1 MRDNGSMNFQPLNPE
16 PGCEL
21 CAAPGGALIW
31 TSQQWRAVRVE
42 DASHPAFYRIISNR
56 HVREFSDL
64 ASDDRI
70 RCMALVS
77 ATERVLIEQLRPT
90 KINLAAFGNM
100 VPHLHWHVMARF
112 EWDSHFPNPI
122 WGERLRDGAGA
133 AARLALPLSELDAA
147 VALALSSC

>member
-1 MRDNGSMNFQPLNPE
+1 MRDNRSMTFQPLNLK

-21 CAAPGGALIW
+21 CAASGGVLIW
-31 TSQQWRAVRVE
+31 TSQEWRAVRVE

-77 ATERVLIEQLRPT
+77 AIERVLIDALNPT
-90 KINLAAFGNM
+90 KVNLAAFGNM
-100 VPHLHWHVMARF
+100 VAHLHWHIVARF

-122 WGERLRDGAGA
+122 WGERLRETTDA

-147 VALALSSC
+147 VVRALAVA